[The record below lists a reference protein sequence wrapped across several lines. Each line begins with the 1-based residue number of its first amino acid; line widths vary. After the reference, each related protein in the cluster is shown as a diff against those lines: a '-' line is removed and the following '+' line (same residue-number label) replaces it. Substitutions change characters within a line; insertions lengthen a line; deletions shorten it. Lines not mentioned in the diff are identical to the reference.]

1 MTVRIQENDAVYI
14 LLMKSY
20 YEMKNGQTEILPNV
34 LSRKYNISMSKSITN
49 ITILL
54 VSVVTLGS
62 LLLYSRSL
70 RGMLF
75 ENTLFYSSEALESLQ
90 FLSRIRLAISTFE
103 KALND
108 IERAIQK
115 LVRDKQLSTSLGQHY
130 KLKVGELS
138 SDLDF
143 LLSSIDKI
151 NLEGK
156 KQRGFEVV
164 RTERKKLADICESL
178 SIRVDALIRQYTE
191 SVIPA
196 T

>member
-1 MTVRIQENDAVYI
+1 
-14 LLMKSY
+14 
-20 YEMKNGQTEILPNV
+20 
-34 LSRKYNISMSKSITN
+34 MSKSITN